1 MIWVETGVAYSVRHA
16 SCCATM
22 LALSHRT
29 LEMIQF
35 YFQGWATEEE
45 RMAHLDNLKPLAQ

>member
-1 MIWVETGVAYSVRHA
+1 
-16 SCCATM
+16 M

-45 RMAHLDNLKPLAQ
+45 RMAHLDKLKPLAQ